1 MTERADIPHY
11 PDAPDPQTYE
21 HGMEYQDWVRPRLA
35 CVGFNVQINTSKKF
49 QLQQGESAQG
59 VEIKLDNRCCT
70 PPYNQVSIEVEEKS
84 RRSMDRWTP
93 SGIFA
98 DDNHIWYVVGSYKI
112 IFVFMRKH
120 LKSEFYLKNPRVVEY
135 NGTMRRFFI
144 SARRA
149 MALGIVLVT
158 KESPFANQLRLQFEG
173 STKSLFG
180 WDGGER
186 QIVRARPNGD
196 MLLLDLQKLGET

>member
-1 MTERADIPHY
+1 MNDIPQY

-35 CVGFNVQINTSKKF
+35 CVGFNVQVNTSKKF

-70 PPYNQVSIEVEEKS
+70 PPYNQVSIEIEEKS
-84 RRSMDRWTP
+84 RRSMERWTP

-98 DDNHIWYVVGSYKI
+98 ADNHLWYVVGSYKI
-112 IFVFMRKH
+112 VFIFARKH
-120 LKSEFYLKNPRVVEY
+120 LKSIFRHENPRVVEY

-144 SARRA
+144 PARRA
-149 MALGIVLVT
+149 LAVAGVVLAT
-158 KESPFANQLRLQFEG
+158 RDSPFGQQLALQFEG

-180 WDGGER
+180 WDGGEH

-196 MLLLDLQKLGET
+196 NLVLEVSQKLTDAT